1 MRNYC
6 AKIHEKTKTQKGKLG
21 TQKKKNYFY
30 LRAFADLIPK

>member
-6 AKIHEKTKTQKGKLG
+6 TKIHEKTKTQKGKLG
-21 TQKKKNYFY
+21 TQKKIYFY